1 MSRENKKEAVA
12 ALHRRQIMI
21 SADRLFLEKGFVQT
35 TIDDISK
42 ASEYSRRTIY
52 SYYESKEDILY
63 HIIEKGLLSLKANIS
78 TALSKSK
85 DFLGRYHII
94 CTAFKSYQYD
104 SPISVDSVIKAKPTA
119 FNEKDIP
126 EVIIRIL
133 SLGDEIN
140 QILASFIED
149 GIKQKVVRED
159 INPMATVY
167 IMWSNISSLLS
178 LVETKEMVIKKQL
191 GMTDSEFLDYGYTQ
205 IVNSLLKERI

>member
-21 SADRLFLEKGFVQT
+21 SAERLFLEKGFVQT

>member
-1 MSRENKKEAVA
+1 MSRENKKDAVA
-12 ALHRRQIMI
+12 ALHRKQIMI
-21 SADRLFLEKGFVQT
+21 SAERLFLEKGFVQT
-35 TIDDISK
+35 TIHDISED
-42 ASEYSRRTIY
+42 SDYSRRTIY

-63 HIIEKGLLSLKANIS
+63 HIVEKGLLSLKVNIN
-78 TALSKSK
+78 TALSKSN
-85 DFLGRYHII
+85 DFLDRYRMI

-104 SPISVDSVIKAKPTA
+104 SPSSMDSVIKVKATG

-133 SLGDEIN
+133 SLGDEMN
-140 QILASFIED
+140 QVLAKFIED

-178 LVETKEMVIKKQL
+178 LAETKETIIKKQL
-191 GMTDSEFLDYGYTQ
+191 DMTSSEFLDYGFTQ
-205 IVNSLLKERI
+205 IIHSILKENR

>member
-1 MSRENKKEAVA
+1 MVRGNKKEVVA
-12 ALHRRQIMI
+12 ALHKEQIMI
-21 SADRLFLEKGFVQT
+21 SAERLFLEKGFVQT

-63 HIIEKGLLSLKANIS
+63 HIIEKGLLFLKTNIND
-78 TALSKSK
+78 ALSKSN
-85 DFLGRYHII
+85 DFLGRYHMI

-104 SPISVDSVIKAKPTA
+104 SPSSVNSVIKAKPTS
-119 FNEKDIP
+119 FNKKDIP

-140 QILASFIED
+140 QVLASFIED

-178 LVETKEMVIKKQL
+178 LAETKEIVIQKQL
-191 GMTDSEFLDYGYTQ
+191 GMTGSEFLDYGFTQ
-205 IVNSLLKERI
+205 IINSLLKEHI